1 MPRLSNL
8 WLRRKRRPV
17 NDMKTVWFAILQTII
32 KSLIGALDYERIKL
46 LVADL
51 EKTELT
57 GAQKRERVIAECQSV
72 AVSVGAALLNLAI
85 EIAVN
90 SLRVK

>member
-1 MPRLSNL
+1 MR
-8 WLRRKRRPV
+8 
-17 NDMKTVWFAILQTII
+17 TIWFSILQTII
-32 KSLIGALDYERIKL
+32 KSLIGSLDYERIKL
-46 LVADL
+46 LVTDL

-57 GAQKRERVIAECQSV
+57 GAQKRERVIESCQHI

-90 SLRVK
+90 SLKGK